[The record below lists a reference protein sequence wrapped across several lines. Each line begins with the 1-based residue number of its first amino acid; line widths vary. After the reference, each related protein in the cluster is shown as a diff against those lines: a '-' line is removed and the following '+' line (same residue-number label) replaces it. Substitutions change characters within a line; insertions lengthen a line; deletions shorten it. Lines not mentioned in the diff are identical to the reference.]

1 MGMRV
6 AAVLL
11 AGLAVSGG
19 VSVAAM
25 TPAPSEFKLEEVPS
39 APRVAVTQLKP
50 NTVLFSDHR
59 KDAIADPGTGLM
71 KFEDW
76 ARLNPVER
84 QYLSLFPGY
93 VEPMREAVIDGVRK
107 PYREKLHIYV
117 AEARFVVPKAVGTI
131 ELARYV
137 KLPFLERIDPAITHK
152 MITPADVMPLK
163 DPDAAGN
170 RNPQRG
176 WCRPAGSALC
186 IQSRYQ
192 LEGQLPLGMRLLNKF
207 EDASQKKAA
216 EFLEFQSELRLL
228 PAQDIDQAAMA
239 KLTGVNA
246 PVHAAFEQSIFYVN
260 QMLQFGRF
268 LAVLQPHPSEPN
280 KTVASMFIAIAVETK
295 VLERKK
301 EYERVPVLRNLVPAQ
316 VLIGNSSFNTGN
328 SLSAGLPTYARN
340 RIKTVAAILDME

>member
-6 AAVLL
+6 AGVLF

-19 VSVAAM
+19 VAAM
-25 TPAPSEFKLEEVPS
+25 TPAPAEFRLEEVPS
-39 APRVAVTQLKP
+39 APSVAVAQLKP

-59 KDAIADPGTGLM
+59 KDAIAESGTGLM
-71 KFEDW
+71 KFENW

-93 VEPMREAVIDGVRK
+93 VEPVREAVIGGVRK

-117 AEARFVVPKAVGTI
+117 AEARFVVPKAVETI
-131 ELARYV
+131 ELTRYV

-152 MITPADVMPLK
+152 MITPAEAMPLK

-170 RNPQRG
+170 RNPRRG
-176 WCRPAGSALC
+176 WCEPAGSALC

-207 EDASQKKAA
+207 EGAGQKKSA

-228 PAQDIDQAAMA
+228 AAQNVDQAAMA
-239 KLTGVNA
+239 KLTGIDA

-280 KTVASMFIAIAVETK
+280 KTVASMFIAIAVKTE
-295 VLERKK
+295 VLERNK
-301 EYERVPVLRNLVPAQ
+301 EYARVPVLRNLVPAQ
-316 VLIGNSSFNTGN
+316 VLVGNSSFNTGN
-328 SLSAGLPTYARN
+328 SLSAGLPIYARS
-340 RIKTVAAILDME
+340 RVKAVAAILGKE